1 MIDAMKKTNAA
12 LVPTLYLWEYELRHD
27 RSPVRA
33 RFAAI
38 AIGQLERWNHVGGIV
53 LFGTDVGYHSHYDP
67 TGEYV
72 LMAEAGMSG
81 REILAS
87 LTTAPAEQFGESSR
101 LGRIALVISPISSY
115 CATTRFRMC
124 VHSQMCVTRYVM
136 GE

>member
-1 MIDAMKKTNAA
+1 M
-12 LVPTLYLWEYELRHD
+12 
-27 RSPVRA
+27 
-33 RFAAI
+33 
-38 AIGQLERWNHVGGIV
+38 

-101 LGRIALVISPISSY
+101 LGRIARGYLADLVVLRDDPIQNVR
-115 CATTRFRMC
+115 A
-124 VHSQMCVTRYVM
+124 SQMCATR
-136 GE
+136 